1 MEDSCSSSSTQE
13 LLYSLYC
20 FLFVIKSLIL
30 SRIYLGYFESQ
41 FFNMLNTLLD
51 MNWWLEWPIISSI
64 GSVEK
69 EVLIF

>member
-1 MEDSCSSSSTQE
+1 MAPLHSMTGTTRFSVPPNVEDSCSSSSTQE

-51 MNWWLEWPIISSI
+51 MNW
-64 GSVEK
+64 
-69 EVLIF
+69 